1 MTRPTVHVPHLGGI
15 DVAYQKS
22 KTPHD
27 AKKPTLVLVHS
38 FMTTS
43 DLYSPQLEH
52 EEITKA
58 ANLVAIDLLGH
69 GQTRITDTSGGGGG
83 ENFTYWDSAIMII
96 QAMQAL
102 GVEKYFVL
110 GTSQGGFVAV
120 RMALLA
126 PKKVNK
132 CYIYTLYGVQESI
145 LIRITNTDPWPPPS
159 RNINGLRI

>member
-1 MTRPTVHVPHLGGI
+1 MTTRPTVHIPHLGGI
-15 DVAYQKS
+15 DVSYQKPDY
-22 KTPHD
+22 PHD
-27 AKKPTLVLVHS
+27 ANKPTLVLLHS

-43 DLYSPQLEH
+43 DLYSPQFED

-58 ANLVAIDLLGH
+58 ANLIAIDLLGH
-69 GQTRITDTSGGGGG
+69 GQTRINDKSGGGAG

-126 PKKVNK
+126 PKKVVGSFPLLPPHLPH
-132 CYIYTLYGVQESI
+132 CLYWIYGK
-145 LIRITNTDPWPPPS
+145 IRPM
-159 RNINGLRI
+159 